1 MARCWL
7 LLLFWA
13 FLWPAASAVPCHPD
27 DLRALRGFAGDL
39 SGGGVLLRTAWS
51 GASCCSWEEHLAA
64 HSNGFSGFLPP
75 SLSSLSSL
83 RELNLR
89 NNTLS
94 GPIARVSFSGMPL
107 LASVDFS
114 TNYLTGW
121 LPTSLAG
128 CGELKSLNLANNTL
142 VGTIPSWI
150 GEFDHLWYLNLSNN
164 SFVGEVPKSLLRLKE
179 GLATAGRSSGMVFTN
194 MLLYVNDKRRALNEQ
209 PNTITGSNNTVR
221 SGRNNSMSG
230 NDNTV
235 ISGDNNAVSGSF
247 NTLVCGD
254 NNVLTGDHHVVSGS
268 NHIVTNSYNK
278 VSGCTNNVSGSHHT
292 VSGSN
297 NAVSGSNNTVSGSNH
312 VVSGSNKIVTD
323 G

>member
-1 MARCWL
+1 MATCWL
-7 LLLFWA
+7 LLLLWA

-27 DLRALRGFAGDL
+27 DLHALRGFAGDL

-51 GASCCSWEEHLAA
+51 GASCCSWEGVGCDSA
-64 HSNGFSGFLPP
+64 SGRVTVLRLP
-75 SLSSLSSL
+75 SRGL
-83 RELNLR
+83 
-89 NNTLS
+89 T
-94 GPIARVSFSGMPL
+94 GPIPGA
-107 LASVDFS
+107 
-114 TNYLTGW
+114 
-121 LPTSLAG
+121 SLAG
-128 CGELKSLNLANNTL
+128 LVWLESLNLANNTL

-164 SFVGEVPKSLLRLKE
+164 SFVGEVPKSLLRLK

-194 MLLYVNDKRRALNEQ
+194 MLLYVNDKRRALDEQ

-323 G
+323 D